1 MSKWQTIL
9 GGQFL
14 DPKVHTEAERIRYRF
29 ITENV
34 DETLRNPYSRYKTAT
49 ALRIAKAEGWH
60 AEALEYAKAKH
71 RHRLNYDAMTQRHWQ
86 GRTRR
91 QCRARHHDS
100 IAIREKYVRC
110 QS

>member
-1 MSKWQTIL
+1 MKTWQTIL

-14 DPKVHTEAERIRYRF
+14 DPKAHTEAEQIRYRF
-29 ITENV
+29 IVENIAE
-34 DETLRNPYSRYKTAT
+34 DIRNPYLRYKTGA
-49 ALRIAKAEGWH
+49 ALRIAKAEGYYN
-60 AEALEYAKAKH
+60 EAMEWAKA
-71 RHRLNYDAMTQRHWQ
+71 RHRYRLDYDTMTQRHWQ

-100 IAIREKYVRC
+100 VAIREKYVRC